1 MARPF
6 KLLDASQGRQR
17 LDRYELIAELAAGGM
32 ATVYLAR
39 IGGAGGFQRFV
50 AIKRLHPHLAHEQ
63 EFVEMFLD
71 EARLAASIHHP
82 NVVPILEVGESAVGY
97 YLVMEYVEGDTLW
110 NLRAASGV
118 LPAGRLDP
126 RFVLR
131 VMVDALLGL
140 HAAHELRDER
150 GQPVNLVHRDVS
162 PQNILVGA
170 DGSARIADFG
180 VAKASTRL
188 SSTRSGEIKGKMAYM
203 APEQIQGDAALDRR
217 ADIFAMGIVLWEALA
232 NRHLFLGA
240 NDAVTMH
247 RVLHEEIPTLASA
260 EPTLPLALSFV
271 LARALDRDPARR
283 FPTCLAMAEAIEQ
296 SVAGALTLASGREV
310 AAVVDLL
317 IGARLTSRRESVNS
331 WLAGSVSQP
340 SASATGTWG
349 ALPPPTPL
357 PGRRPD
363 ALSSGGYPQPPSSS
377 AGVPPSVPPFNPAT
391 GRSLVG
397 GLEVGVGGAAGPV
410 GAAGAGSAGLAD
422 GQAAGGPS
430 WGKIAGAVLVPVG
443 LLVGLT
449 ITWQLMPPR
458 AESLG
463 SSGVPSA
470 SALGLPL
477 ASAVVLPAVSA
488 EPVASASASPSAS
501 SPPPAA
507 SSKAAGKPLTKNP
520 GPAKGGGD
528 IDDTIKNT
536 YRR

>member
-32 ATVYLAR
+32 ATVFLAR

-110 NLRAASGV
+110 NLRAASAG

-131 VMVDALLGL
+131 VMIDALLGL

-203 APEQIQGDAALDRR
+203 APEQIQGAESLDRR

-232 NRHLFLGA
+232 NRHLFLGP

-247 RVLHEEIPTLASA
+247 RVLHEPIPTLASA
-260 EPTLPLALSFV
+260 EPGLPPRLSQVIAQTLE
-271 LARALDRDPARR
+271 RDPARR
-283 FPTCLAMAEAIEQ
+283 FPTCLALAEAIEEAI
-296 SVAGALTLASGREV
+296 AGSLTLASGREV
-310 AAVVDLL
+310 AAVVDML
-317 IGARLTSRRESVNS
+317 IGSRLASRRESVNG
-331 WLAGSVSQP
+331 WLAGSIAST
-340 SASATGTWG
+340 SATGAWTAVSSKVG
-349 ALPPPTPL
+349 PLPSPTPL
-357 PGRRPD
+357 PRRPD
-363 ALSSGGYPQPPSSS
+363 GLSSGGYPAPPSSS
-377 AGVPPSVPPFNPAT
+377 PGAPPPEPPAAFNPVT
-391 GRSLVG
+391 GRSLIG
-397 GLEVGVGGAAGPV
+397 GLEVGVNAAGAAGQGV
-410 GAAGAGSAGLAD
+410 GGALAADQPAAGARSRA
-422 GQAAGGPS
+422 
-430 WGKIAGAVLVPVG
+430 KIAGALLVPALLG
-443 LLVGLT
+443 LALA
-449 ITWQLMPPR
+449 WRSARQPEEDPR
-458 AESLG
+458 TAAGVVSASSLP
-463 SSGVPSA
+463 STSAAPSASGAPSA
-470 SALGLPL
+470 SA
-477 ASAVVLPAVSA
+477 
-488 EPVASASASPSAS
+488 PVASAVPAVASGKPTAK
-501 SPPPAA
+501 SPTKAA
-507 SSKAAGKPLTKNP
+507 SKSRGD
-520 GPAKGGGD
+520 D
-528 IDDTIKNT
+528 IDDTVKNP